1 MNGVVES
8 WGLGTMHAITL
19 GLIVASGLYA
29 VWSRD
34 LLTSVISLGAFSL
47 ILSLEFFILQAPDV
61 AIAEAGIGAG
71 LSTAIYVVALRG
83 CRQWGRRRK
92 EGEPK

>member
-1 MNGVVES
+1 MIDLLHLV
-8 WGLGTMHAITL
+8 TL
-19 GLIVASGLYA
+19 ALIVASGVYA

-34 LLTSVISLGAFSL
+34 LIASVVSLGAFSL

-71 LSTAIYVVALRG
+71 LSTAIYVVALRA
-83 CRQWGRRRK
+83 CRRLHRRRERK
-92 EGEPK
+92 EDPR